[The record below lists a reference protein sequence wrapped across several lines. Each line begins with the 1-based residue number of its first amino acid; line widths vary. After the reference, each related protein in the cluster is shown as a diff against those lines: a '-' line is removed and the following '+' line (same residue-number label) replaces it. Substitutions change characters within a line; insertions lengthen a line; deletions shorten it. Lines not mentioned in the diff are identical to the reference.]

1 MTKNDLRPRIA
12 RRSIVCG
19 LLALLGTSLLSPAMA
34 DFPDRPIRMIVGFG
48 TGGNIDTLARI
59 LADQLSKDLGQPV
72 LVENKPGAG
81 GNIGAAFV
89 AKSAPDG
96 YTILLGGTN
105 YAIGPSWYKN
115 LQFDITRDLRVITTL
130 TRNSNVLVVSPA
142 SDLKTLDDV
151 IKQAKENPDKLTFAS
166 SGAGTVVHLAGE
178 LFKSEAKVE
187 MRHVPYNAVAP
198 AELDIM
204 GGRVN
209 MMFDSLPAAQ
219 PFINDGRMRAIG
231 VTSATRSPFAPDI
244 PTLSELGLK
253 GYDASSWYAIWAPAG
268 VSDGIV
274 NRLNAAFDRAFK
286 NADVQAR
293 IRNLGGEIFNR
304 PPSES
309 TAFVAEE
316 LAKWTA
322 TVERLGPDPK

>member
-1 MTKNDLRPRIA
+1 MTAKEFVFSLTRVRAAIC
-12 RRSIVCG
+12 IGV
-19 LLALLGTSLLSPAMA
+19 LLVTTAVSPVKAA
-34 DFPDRPIRMIVGFG
+34 FPDRPVRLIVGFG

-59 LADQLSKDLGQPV
+59 LADQLSRDIGQPV

-81 GNIGAAFV
+81 GNIAAAFV
-89 AKSAPDG
+89 AKTTPDG

-105 YAIGPSWYKN
+105 YAIGPSWYKS
-115 LQFDITRDLRVITTL
+115 LQFDLTRDFRVVTTL

-151 IKQAKENPDKLTFAS
+151 ISKTKAQPNKLTFAS
-166 SGAGTVVHLAGE
+166 SGAGTLVHLAGE
-178 LFKSEAKVE
+178 LFKSQAKVE

-204 GGRVN
+204 AGRVD

-219 PFINDGRMRAIG
+219 PFITDGKMRAIG
-231 VTSATRSPFAPDI
+231 VTSITRSPFAPDI

-253 GYDASSWYAIWAPAG
+253 GYDASSWYAIWEPAA
-268 VSDGIV
+268 VPDDITSK
-274 NRLNAAFDRAFK
+274 LNTAIDAALK
-286 NADVQAR
+286 NPEVQAR
-293 IRNLGGEIFNR
+293 IKSLGGEIFNSS
-304 PPSES
+304 PAES
-309 TAFVAEE
+309 DAFVRGE

-322 TVERLGPDPK
+322 TIEGLGPRAN